1 MNWNTINILEL
12 VIASFIMGMLS
23 YRLLNIFF
31 AKVKDINAI
40 KDINNQFKQILSNV
54 ISNKSKFVNRINSV
68 VFIKT
73 NLHDYG
79 DVNIVYLLDKR
90 SVSIFMEDKCLYTS
104 DFADQEVV
112 KSIVETIDVKYE
124 KNINDVVELLGFVF
138 SREDF
143 EKKFKVKIE
152 DIKNGKM
159 MDHQMESDI
168 NKIIQGN
175 NTKLDMDEILDKI
188 SKVGI
193 ENLTEEE
200 KNFLN
205 NFNK

>member
-1 MNWNTINILEL
+1 MNWSTINILEL

-31 AKVKDINAI
+31 AKMKDVNAI

-90 SVSIFMEDKCLYTS
+90 SVSIFMEDKCIYTS
-104 DFADQEVV
+104 DFADKEVIN
-112 KSIVETIDVKYE
+112 SIVETIDVKYE
-124 KNINDVVELLGFVF
+124 KNINDVVELLGFIF

-168 NKIIQGN
+168 NRIIQGN